1 MAAAIWSGPTRL
13 GSYTTE
19 AASVARLTSASST
32 PSSLE
37 RTFSTRRTQDAQ
49 VMPPMSSVHDSVS
62 AVPAAVSTGAVAVG
76 SAVGVVVTVCS
87 LWPRWVAARRAVEV
101 WCSGWSPGRRVAPA
115 KLPGSGLARVV
126 SGGGGRRG
134 ARAWRGRRGGRGGW
148 AVRRGGGRAA
158 HGWRSCR
165 SLQVLDSAG
174 SWGGLSCGV
183 ATVGVGR
190 LRKQRVAGL
199 VDGGG

>member
-76 SAVGVVVTVCS
+76 SAV
-87 LWPRWVAARRAVEV
+87 
-101 WCSGWSPGRRVAPA
+101 
-115 KLPGSGLARVV
+115 
-126 SGGGGRRG
+126 
-134 ARAWRGRRGGRGGW
+134 
-148 AVRRGGGRAA
+148 RGGGHRVPLRAVG
-158 HGWRSCR
+158 GW
-165 SLQVLDSAG
+165 
-174 SWGGLSCGV
+174 LSGCP
-183 ATVGVGR
+183 
-190 LRKQRVAGL
+190 GL
-199 VDGGG
+199 VFRAG